1 MPIGYHSESLNNLL
15 SNQPSDYQKQIK
27 NWWGNKMKLAFV
39 LMGGFG
45 VLGVIL
51 GLTVNVASPCIGYV
65 THG

>member
-1 MPIGYHSESLNNLL
+1 
-15 SNQPSDYQKQIK
+15 
-27 NWWGNKMKLAFV
+27 MKLAFV